1 MDTIAQSLKLALDLI
16 AQFDAR
22 LLAIVGLSLRVS
34 ASACVIAALLGLL
47 AGAFLAAVKFPG
59 RRVAVWFV
67 NTMLALP
74 PAGCCEIKADG
85 DGTPTTLTGT
95 RY

>member
-34 ASACVIAALLGLL
+34 ASACVISACLPA
-47 AGAFLAAVKFPG
+47 PSW
-59 RRVAVWFV
+59 RR
-67 NTMLALP
+67 
-74 PAGCCEIKADG
+74 
-85 DGTPTTLTGT
+85 
-95 RY
+95 